1 MPPPDAKGLTP
12 PPPEL
17 VGGGATAAT
26 VLGSR
31 PGAPL
36 YVWPYFCCSVT
47 SELDEWNPSGRYL
60 DCFGRT
66 AADENP
72 DRAYPEDDD
81 AADDGAAAAAAAAAG
96 VVAAEEEALL
106 VGAAGIG
113 VVAVAAASDTAAFT
127 GVGGWGVANNGA
139 APIPV
144 PVAAPGARGAPVAIL
159 LNGAAAGGEKG

>member
-81 AADDGAAAAAAAAAG
+81 AAEDGATTAAAAAAG
-96 VVAAEEEALL
+96 VAAAAEEEALL
-106 VGAAGIG
+106 VGAAEL
-113 VVAVAAASDTAAFT
+113 FT

-139 APIPV
+139 APILA
-144 PVAAPGARGAPVAIL
+144 PVAAPGAGGAPVAIL